1 MDKRYVYYDQDDDGE
16 KDDHSSMTIIIEYH
30 EGEAKIS
37 KRMAI
42 IGKDTHSYHEV
53 KKVRV

>member
-1 MDKRYVYYDQDDDGE
+1 
-16 KDDHSSMTIIIEYH
+16 MTIIIDEYH

-42 IGKDTHSYHEV
+42 IEKDTHGHHEV

>member
-1 MDKRYVYYDQDDDGE
+1 
-16 KDDHSSMTIIIEYH
+16 MTIIIDEYH

-42 IGKDTHSYHEV
+42 IEKDTHGYHEV